1 MGIGTLTSVMLVQT
15 VLYLVRW
22 VDNKLIDDGYGCMY
36 VVYIQYIMKH
46 TNLIYIYILELWIE
60 RMYTIWKN

>member
-1 MGIGTLTSVMLVQT
+1 MLVQT

-36 VVYIQYIMKH
+36 VVYIYHETHKSHIH
-46 TNLIYIYILELWIE
+46 IYI
-60 RMYTIWKN
+60 RVVD